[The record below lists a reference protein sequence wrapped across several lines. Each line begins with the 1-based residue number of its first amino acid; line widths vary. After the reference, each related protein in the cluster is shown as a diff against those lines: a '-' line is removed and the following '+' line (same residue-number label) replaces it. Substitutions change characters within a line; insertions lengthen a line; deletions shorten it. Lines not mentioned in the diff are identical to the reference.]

1 MELLL
6 NIAWLM
12 LSIPAIWIWM
22 HTPARQKGARLLRG
36 LGAIVL
42 LGCVLVLL
50 FPVVSA
56 SDDLHAMRPDIEE
69 SSPGK
74 RVVRQAAAHNSQ
86 VPPIVCG
93 SYVVATGL
101 GFSLVRTGESVVPSS
116 LVRPFSQSGLSIRG
130 RAPPLS
136 FI

>member
-1 MELLL
+1 
-6 NIAWLM
+6 
-12 LSIPAIWIWM
+12 M

-74 RVVRQAAAHNSQ
+74 RVVRQAAAHDSQ
-86 VPPIVCG
+86 IPPIVCG
-93 SYVVATGL
+93 SFVAATGL
-101 GFSLVRTGESVVPSS
+101 RFSLVRAGESVVPPSFAR
-116 LVRPFSQSGLSIRG
+116 LFSRNGLSIRG